1 MKKTLIA
8 IAALAATAAFAQSTV
23 TIDGLLDS
31 GYVDINYKGAKVSGI
46 TQGIAGTT
54 QINFR
59 GTSDLGGGLK
69 ASFRFES
76 DFNSMSNAG
85 NTGAGT
91 NLAPSSSTAVTAA
104 AIAAMQ
110 AQGGTGATASG
121 YANNRINN
129 GAAGTF
135 GNGELFLA
143 IEGGLGKV
151 SVGAVNNVGLD
162 HVGASQPFGTAIG
175 SAYGAAVFTK
185 SLDSVTASSV
195 RNDNSIKYSS
205 PTMDGFRVDYLARK
219 QQAASSS
226 YGNTNFNNA
235 TFGTQQQSQVSQL
248 GLNYSKGPLVVQ
260 VSKTSEDATNTIGV
274 SASPATGAYYATPG
288 LKGIQT
294 SLAANYNMGAL
305 TIMGGT
311 QSTKQNTALVTAWR
325 DTTYTN
331 VAAKYVMGVNTFMA
345 NAGRLTAAMV
355 SGGAVSSGAS
365 VLGLGYSYALSKTAS
380 INARYESIK
389 DDGVN
394 ALVGSPTGITAG
406 TETARTR
413 MGLGLQLAF

>member
-23 TIDGLLDS
+23 TIDGLVDA
-31 GYVDINYKGAKVSGI
+31 GYADINYKGAKVSGV
-46 TQGIAGTT
+46 THNLAGTS

-69 ASFRFES
+69 ASFRVET
-76 DFNSMSNAG
+76 DFNPMSNSG

-91 NLAPSSSTAVTAA
+91 NWATTTAPTAA
-104 AIAAMQ
+104 AIALLQ
-110 AQGGTGATASG
+110 AQGGSGALVAQTGKTG
-121 YANNRINN
+121 ENN